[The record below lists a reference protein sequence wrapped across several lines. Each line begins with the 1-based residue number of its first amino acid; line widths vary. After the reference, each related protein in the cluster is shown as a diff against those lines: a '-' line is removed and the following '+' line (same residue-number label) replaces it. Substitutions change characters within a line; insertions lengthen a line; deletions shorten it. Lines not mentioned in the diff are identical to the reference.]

1 MFFWFINARLPSI
14 APKRG
19 HDSTGVTDRVVNQLL
34 TQLDGVESRQGVFV
48 VAVSSRPDL
57 IDPALLRPG
66 RLDKLVF
73 VGLPDAAERRE
84 ILQLVSSSM
93 HLAPDV
99 DLEAIAGRAVN
110 FSGADLQ
117 ALLYNA
123 QLGAVHESLDMDAAA
138 LPAASENE
146 AGSNTSVVVVRADQ
160 GPLDAAKRAQVEALF
175 ASTPS
180 SASRTESR
188 AALAG
193 VGARKMV
200 VKGEHVAKALGEL
213 RPSISDAD
221 RRKFE
226 GIYGQFQQSQRGAD
240 FKAGLDDNGPK
251 QTLM

>member
-1 MFFWFINARLPSI
+1 VLSVLTNDTSI

-73 VGLPDAAERRE
+73 VSLPGSAERRE
-84 ILQLVSSSM
+84 ILGLMSENLRVAEDVNWQA
-93 HLAPDV
+93 LADR
-99 DLEAIAGRAVN
+99 AIN

-123 QLGAVHESLDMDAAA
+123 QLEAVHESLAHQAVA
-138 LPAASENE
+138 PGLGAGVS
-146 AGSNTSVVVVRADQ
+146 AGSIRSARADQ
-160 GPLDAAKRAQVEALF
+160 QQTQEQDKSAMEDLFFAARTTERKFGALPK
-175 ASTPS
+175 T
-180 SASRTESR
+180 
-188 AALAG
+188 
-193 VGARKMV
+193 V
-200 VKGEHVAKALGEL
+200 VRWEHVAKALDEL
-213 RPSISDAD
+213 RPSISDQD
-221 RRKFE
+221 RKKFE
-226 GIYGQFQQSQRGAD
+226 GVYGQFQKSQRGAD
-240 FKAGLDDNGPK
+240 FKAGLDDAIPK